1 MVKPSLIWAA
11 ISINKQMKW
20 GGWKKTK
27 QCSIRVCIP
36 VFLLVFVISAVCNS
50 QSVLRWLTNEIYYLK
65 IGIFLGRLK
74 VEQKSHSSSS
84 SSSSL
89 QVVPES
95 SYKFTSTK
103 SPICSFLQLHFDLN
117 YSFNNN
123 NPTNLQ
129 ESSNSEAPQAFLS
142 LSPQF
147 PQTQQNTPR
156 LSIINK
162 LRRLMM
168 PKSLCGCWV

>member
-1 MVKPSLIWAA
+1 MVIDVTLFQLAKHVNYVMYCYYQFEGI
-11 ISINKQMKW
+11 
-20 GGWKKTK
+20 
-27 QCSIRVCIP
+27 
-36 VFLLVFVISAVCNS
+36 VFSFNLL
-50 QSVLRWLTNEIYYLK
+50 
-65 IGIFLGRLK
+65 
-74 VEQKSHSSSS
+74 SHGSSS

-103 SPICSFLQLHFDLN
+103 SPICSLLQLHFDLN

-123 NPTNLQ
+123 YPTNLQ

-168 PKSLCGCWV
+168 PKS

>member
-1 MVKPSLIWAA
+1 MQHSCLHSSFSAGIRNICSLQFA
-11 ISINKQMKW
+11 IGLAVAHK
-20 GGWKKTK
+20 
-27 QCSIRVCIP
+27 RD
-36 VFLLVFVISAVCNS
+36 LLFEN
-50 QSVLRWLTNEIYYLK
+50 WYLSRQIEK
-65 IGIFLGRLK
+65 RLK
-74 VEQKSHSSSS
+74 VEQKSHGSSSS
-84 SSSSL
+84 SSSS

-103 SPICSFLQLHFDLN
+103 SPMCSLLQLHFDLN

-168 PKSLCGCWV
+168 PKS